1 MIIPV
6 HGKHW
11 KNFMKRD
18 YKDEHYENFRH
29 EVRNRDGRKCKWPC
43 CNSRKKLAVHHILP
57 WAKFPLLRYHVANG
71 ITLCKKHHKI
81 VTGKELQF
89 APFLA
94 GLI

>member
-1 MIIPV
+1 MR
-6 HGKHW
+6 
-11 KNFMKRD
+11 NYRD
-18 YKDEHYENFRH
+18 EQYEKFRYA
-29 EVRNRDGRKCKWPC
+29 VRNRDGRKCKWPNC
-43 CNSRKKLAVHHILP
+43 GCKNKLQVHHILP
-57 WAKFPLLRYHVANG
+57 FSKFPLLRNDVRNG